1 MSYMKKGLMMKVI
14 CALCIVLTSGV
25 YKMTNGAPQ
34 QQTVTV
40 NYTVYSCS
48 CTGCTCNF
56 YVNAVGDLR
65 DIKVSAREQSLGAIN
80 TPLDVTITIPRIDQ
94 QLLYSLKITKPY
106 SQKKLDVE
114 LVGKQIFLL
123 FITEKPDTQTL
134 QLQPTCQAMT
144 KVYRRVADEQL
155 WTEIATLTFSSS
167 VDGLPPFLMHVNTNG
182 QVSWMEGIEQ
192 KIIPLGKAILN

>member
-1 MSYMKKGLMMKVI
+1 MMKVM
-14 CALCIVLTSGV
+14 CALCILLTGGV
-25 YKMTNGAPQ
+25 YKMAYGAPQ

-65 DIKVSAREQSLGAIN
+65 DIKVIAREQPLGAIN
-80 TPLDVTITIPRIDQ
+80 TPLDVTITIPRLDQ

-106 SQKKLDVE
+106 SQTKLDIG
-114 LVGKQIFLL
+114 LVGKQMFLL
-123 FITEKPDTQTL
+123 FITEKPDTKTL

-144 KVYRRVADEQL
+144 KVYRRLADEQL
-155 WTEIATLTFSSS
+155 WTEIATLTFGAL
-167 VDGLPPFLMHVNTNG
+167 VDGLPPLSMHIDTNG
-182 QVSWMEGIEQ
+182 QVSWMEGTEQ